1 MKKDKYK
8 IQIGDV
14 LYEPSKMY
22 GKVIEHKILD
32 IYFENYVS
40 GYKTIVVTESYLG
53 KSSRFSADVLHWLD
67 TAEKAEEV
75 LNGSKFISHNIK

>member
-32 IYFENYVS
+32 YSE
-40 GYKTIVVTESYLG
+40 
-53 KSSRFSADVLHWLD
+53 
-67 TAEKAEEV
+67 EKKDA
-75 LNGSKFISHNIK
+75 

>member
-32 IYFENYVS
+32 IYFDNYVS
-40 GYKTIVVTESYLG
+40 GYKTIVVTKSYLG
-53 KSSRFSADVLHWLD
+53 KSSRFSADVLRWFD
-67 TAEKAEEV
+67 TEEKAEEV

>member
-14 LYEPSKMY
+14 LYKPSKMY

-75 LNGSKFISHNIK
+75 LNGSKFISHNSK